1 MAVLLM
7 IRAVAVSYT
16 HLPYSYFIDELIS
29 QIKQDLMEQK
39 GYTSV
44 QASNAIYSG
53 GLRIYTT
60 QDPQIQQIMDE
71 EFQNE
76 ANFPE
81 NIQIGLD
88 WALTVDHADGKR
100 QNYSREMMQVYFRDI
115 DPTFDL
121 LFSSEEEAQSYID
134 QYKAAVSYTHLDVY
148 KRQIS
153 SCFPQQLQT
162 ASSSSFVFLSY
173 FLM

>member
-1 MAVLLM
+1 MCIRDSTQAEHDEAMADDVYAR
-7 IRAVAVSYT
+7 IQERSSSSSTAT
-16 HLPYSYFIDELIS
+16 PYSYFIDELIS

-88 WALTVDHADGKR
+88 WALTVDLSLIHIFLLSKR
-100 QNYSREMMQVYFRDI
+100 RFLS
-115 DPTFDL
+115 
-121 LFSSEEEAQSYID
+121 
-134 QYKAAVSYTHLDVY
+134 AAVSRSNCRLPVPARLFFCH
-148 KRQIS
+148 IF
-153 SCFPQQLQT
+153 SCEFLPGSIDRLLVHPQYN
-162 ASSSSFVFLSY
+162 ASG
-173 FLM
+173 